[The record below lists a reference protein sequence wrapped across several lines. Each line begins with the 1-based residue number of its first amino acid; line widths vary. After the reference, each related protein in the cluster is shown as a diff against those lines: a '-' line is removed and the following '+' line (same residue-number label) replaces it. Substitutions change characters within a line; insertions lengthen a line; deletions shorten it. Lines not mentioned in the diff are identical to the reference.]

1 MFIIVTSKENKNIDQ
16 VNMKQNYNK
25 EFDESGT
32 IHVLLYVLFFGEFYL
47 LSLFITY

>member
-1 MFIIVTSKENKNIDQ
+1 MFIIVTSEENKDIDQ
-16 VNMKQNYNK
+16 VNMKQNYNIQ
-25 EFDESGT
+25 FDESGT

>member
-1 MFIIVTSKENKNIDQ
+1 MFIIVTSQENKGIDQ
-16 VNMKQNYNK
+16 VNMKQNYNIQ
-25 EFDESGT
+25 FDEST